1 MYFQAMQTLGGGPR
15 QLAPKP
21 GLEALAPEAVRAHGP
36 GCVRCLQAFQEPG
49 LSCALGVRC
58 RGVPG
63 KVGSGAPGE
72 AAGPPGPASWP
83 PGPSSAGPR
92 PEPGPASKPHKQG
105 RAGTV
110 PALGLGG
117 GGVSQQVRGLVG
129 DRDGVPSF
137 IHSSDKYLS
146 HFDPRHEGPTILG
159 GWDGAGQGAWVPW
172 QCVSASAASLC
183 PSGSISA

>member
-1 MYFQAMQTLGGGPR
+1 MQTLGGGPR

-21 GLEALAPEAVRAHGP
+21 GLEALAPQAVRAHGP
-36 GCVRCLQAFQEPG
+36 GCVHCLQAFQEPG

-105 RAGTV
+105 QAGTV

-172 QCVSASAASLC
+172 QCISASAASLC